1 MKNWSGGYA
10 FPIVV
15 LLALVLLTAW
25 LRYLVDK
32 PEPLGDGRF
41 RHDPDYII
49 EDFRAS
55 RLSPQGETRH
65 TLAAERLLHYPDTD
79 ETLVVEPRLLH
90 ILADGSAVDVEAR
103 RAAISRNGE
112 IIQLNEQVVLR
123 RPGAGGSELRIATEA
138 LTVIPD
144 TGIVTGAAR
153 VVADDGRANLA
164 GTGFTAD
171 LNARSFVLHSAA
183 TARFPP
189 P

>member
-10 FPIVV
+10 FPLVV
-15 LLALVLLTAW
+15 FLALALLTTW

-32 PEPLGDGRF
+32 PDPVSDGRF

-55 RLSPQGETRH
+55 RLSPQGATLH
-65 TLAAERLLHYPDTD
+65 TLAAKRLLHYPDTD
-79 ETLVVEPRLLH
+79 ETLVSEPRLLH
-90 ILADGSAVDVEAR
+90 ILADGTQVNIEAR

-112 IIQLNEQVVLR
+112 IIQLSEQVALR
-123 RPGAGGSELRIATEA
+123 RPGAEGSELRITTEA

-144 TGIVTGAAR
+144 AGIVTGAAR
-153 VVADDGRANLA
+153 VVADDGRAKLA

-183 TARFPP
+183 NARFPP